1 VTALV
6 LLAAG
11 LAFLFL
17 GGLGL
22 VRFGGPYERL
32 QGAGVGDI
40 GGAALFL
47 IGLLFRGW
55 TASGGVGVL
64 LLIFLLF
71 TGPIA
76 THAVAKAAFVRGV
89 RPKGGEE

>member
-1 VTALV
+1 VIALV

-11 LAFLFL
+11 LAFLFF

-22 VRFGGPYERL
+22 VRFHGPYDRL

-40 GGAALFL
+40 GGAALLL
-47 IGLLFRGW
+47 IGLLVRNW
-55 TASGGVGVL
+55 SSSGGVGVL
-64 LLIFLLF
+64 LLILLLF